1 MTLDGKEFILLDLM
15 RILMKIAMLSDSLI
29 QSVLLRAIEY
39 VVLAV
44 GLRDIAIFGSE
55 ASFQFLNLLLF
66 GIIVHHDQFGV
77 LIAPLRIFTIEIEV
91 PLLLGDSV

>member
-1 MTLDGKEFILLDLM
+1 MTLDGKEFILINLM

-29 QSVLLRAIEY
+29 QSIFLRAIEY

-44 GLRDIAIFGSE
+44 RLPTLGIFGTE
-55 ASFQFLNLLLF
+55 ASFQFLNPLLIW
-66 GIIVHHDQFGV
+66 IIVHRDQFGV

-91 PLLLGDSV
+91 PLPLEDSV